1 MAKAKVALSTK
12 LGVPARA
19 ERQYANPWNLIRV
32 VPAEESLTMA
42 RILPADGVADPLES
56 RMMLSASIART
67 LNALHVRSPRVHAIT
82 NPVAQGLTANG
93 LLALGATPSLTLNL
107 PELADFIAS
116 SDALLLNLGMLDRD
130 RLEALPLAAE
140 IATANKKPFVLD
152 PVFADRSESR
162 RMLARGLFASSPSIV
177 KLNIREA
184 AVFAQDI
191 PPTSVCVLTGPID
204 QITCGDRKMRL
215 ANGHPLLAGVT
226 ATGCLLGA
234 LLSACLA
241 VEDDA
246 FLAALAGVSI
256 LNIAAE
262 IAAEGAA
269 GPGSFAY
276 RLIDALATLDAE
288 TLHHRLKIEVIHDAA
303 S

>member
-1 MAKAKVALSTK
+1 MPAK

-19 ERQYANPWNLIRV
+19 ERQTANPWNLIRV

-42 RILPADGVADPLES
+42 RTPPADGIATPLASRDAHVAGIAGTLEAL
-56 RMMLSASIART
+56 RARRPRI
-67 LNALHVRSPRVHAIT
+67 HVLT

-107 PELADFIAS
+107 PELGDFITS

-140 IATANKKPFVLD
+140 IAAKSKTPFVLD
-152 PVFADRSESR
+152 PVFADRSASR
-162 RMLARGLFASSPSIV
+162 RALARGLLASSPRIV
-177 KLNIREA
+177 KLNASEA
-184 AVFAQDI
+184 QAFARDI
-191 PPTSVCVLTGPID
+191 PPGTVSVVTGPVD
-204 QITCGDRKMRL
+204 AITCGSQTIRL
-215 ANGHPLLAGVT
+215 ANGHPLMASIT

-234 LLSACLA
+234 VLAACLA
-241 VEDDA
+241 VEEDA
-246 FLAALAGVSI
+246 FLAAVAGVSL

-276 RLIDALATLDAE
+276 CLIDALAALDAD
-288 TLHHRLKIEVIHDAA
+288 TLRHRLKIEVTDHAA
-303 S
+303 P